1 MGYYLYQMAFDGP
14 IHFGDSSQGGGLE
27 RTSWEYPA
35 DRLFSSLCCE
45 LAQQGYQDRLA
56 ELVNL
61 VKQGDFQIS
70 DLFPYQLGEKE
81 ELELFL
87 PVPYTYVI
95 RREQYKSLNMEEARR
110 FSAIRKKTKQMS
122 FCRISELSECC
133 RCIRQGE
140 MFHPQRQP
148 ELGETVINERVNCRG
163 EQSLP
168 YYVAGNVFAQG
179 AGLYLLVKMPEEWED
194 FFSRL
199 LQSLGMSG
207 IGGKKS
213 SGYGA
218 FHLADDSLNL
228 VETADFYQDTQI
240 LLEMLTEDSGKYMSI
255 SSLIPEEQD
264 IDSLQEGS
272 YRLGKSSGF
281 TDGTKRNSV
290 YMVKSGACLN
300 KAAVGALMKVGVSE
314 GHDILRYGKGMYVRL
329 NL

>member
-1 MGYYLYQMAFDGP
+1 MGYYLYQLAFDGP

-61 VKQGDFQIS
+61 VKQGEFQLS

-87 PVPYTYVI
+87 PVPYIYVI
-95 RREQYKSLNMEEARR
+95 RQEQYKSLNMEEARR
-110 FSAIRKKTKQMS
+110 FSAIRKKTKKMS

-140 MFHPQRQP
+140 MFQP
-148 ELGETVINERVNCRG
+148 KWQPKLGETVINERVNCRG

-199 LQSLGMSG
+199 MQSLGMSG

-218 FHLADDSLNL
+218 FHLDDDSLNL
-228 VETADFYQDTQI
+228 AEAAEFFIRI
-240 LLEMLTEDSGKYMSI
+240 LKY
-255 SSLIPEEQD
+255 
-264 IDSLQEGS
+264 
-272 YRLGKSSGF
+272 YWK
-281 TDGTKRNSV
+281 
-290 YMVKSGACLN
+290 C
-300 KAAVGALMKVGVSE
+300 
-314 GHDILRYGKGMYVRL
+314 
-329 NL
+329 

>member
-1 MGYYLYQMAFDGP
+1 MGYYLYQLAFDGP

-61 VKQGDFQIS
+61 VKQGEFQLS

-87 PVPYTYVI
+87 PVPYIYVI
-95 RREQYKSLNMEEARR
+95 RQEQYKSLNMEEARR
-110 FSAIRKKTKQMS
+110 FSAIRKKTKKMS

-140 MFHPQRQP
+140 MFQPQRQP
-148 ELGETVINERVNCRG
+148 KLGETVINERVNCRG

-179 AGLYLLVKMPEEWED
+179 ASLYLLVKMPEEWED

-228 VETADFYQDTQI
+228 TETADFYQDTQI
-240 LLEMLTEDSGKYMSI
+240 LLEILTEDSGKYMSI

-264 IDSLQEGS
+264 IES
-272 YRLGKSSGF
+272 
-281 TDGTKRNSV
+281 
-290 YMVKSGACLN
+290 M
-300 KAAVGALMKVGVSE
+300 
-314 GHDILRYGKGMYVRL
+314 
-329 NL
+329 